1 MKVEVF
7 DYQRIMKFGKFVLIH
22 LPVLLVTTITKF
34 TLAESPFRND
44 NNQTKEIF
52 GDPET
57 FEFQAEV
64 SRMLDIVVNSLYQN
78 KDIFLRELI
87 SNASDA
93 LDKIRFL
100 SISKPNLIEGKED
113 LEVRISFEE
122 EEKTLTITDTGIGM
136 TKEELIQN
144 LGTVARSGTTKFM
157 DSLKEGAANIEQIGM
172 FGVGFYSSFLVAD
185 KVTVASKHPNNDTQ
199 YIWSSENGSNSF
211 EIASDPRGNTLK
223 RGTEVT
229 LYMKE
234 NSEEYLDDDKLSEMI
249 SHYSEFVT
257 HPIYQR
263 KTEIL
268 EVPDD
273 DDDSEDVIQNEEDNV
288 EITDDDEP
296 KLKEVK
302 TQKWKR
308 VNADAALWMR
318 PKDKITDDEYQTF
331 FKSVNRMEPW
341 QGNATTWSHFDA
353 EGNIN
358 FKALIYM
365 PNDVPAALRNG
376 NFDEYKNGMK
386 LYVRKVLISDS
397 FELLPRYLSF
407 IKGVIDSD
415 DLPLNVNREN
425 LQESKIISIIR
436 KKVTRKAIDMIQK
449 LADVN
454 VNDTG
459 NKVELE
465 IDDDGDEIH
474 PDIKSSPKHPYII
487 WYENFAPSLK
497 MGIMEDEP
505 NRKKVSNL
513 LRFKTSKSKGEYK
526 SLREYV
532 EGVNNWQNDIY
543 YIGGTSVKE
552 LSNSP
557 FMDKF
562 YEKDIEVIYF
572 TEPADE
578 YMMNHLREFDG
589 MKFRAISKESIS
601 FDDED
606 KDMNKRIHES
616 YMDKFKPLIKFMQK
630 FYGSAVM
637 RVQISKRLN
646 KVPAIVSSAEYGHSA
661 NMERIMRAQGFA
673 HGQSDYLMRGTKT
686 LEINPR
692 HPIITKFLS
701 EIPFE
706 IDELPEIDQNLKD
719 SLWNLL
725 DAALLNGGYSI
736 TDNKAYTNRMIRTLK
751 TQLAL
756 NSLELEPEIA
766 PKVVEDKPEEFDLD
780 KHDGINIDDF
790 GKDNIVNEL

>member
-1 MKVEVF
+1 
-7 DYQRIMKFGKFVLIH
+7 MKFCKFVVKSLT
-22 LPVLLVTTITKF
+22 VLLATTITQCI
-34 TLAESPFRND
+34 LAESTLSID
-44 NNQTKEIF
+44 KNQTEETF
-52 GDPET
+52 GNSET

-100 SISKPNLIEGKED
+100 SISKPNLMESEEN
-113 LEVRISFEE
+113 LEVRISFNE
-122 EEKTLTITDTGIGM
+122 EEKTLTINDTGIGM

-144 LGTVARSGTTKFM
+144 LGTVARSGTTNFM
-157 DSLKEGAANIEQIGM
+157 DALKESAGNIEQIGM

-185 KVTVASKHPNNDTQ
+185 KVTVASKHPSNDIQ
-199 YIWSSENGSNSF
+199 YIWSSENGSDSF
-211 EIASDPRGNTLK
+211 KIASDPRGNTLK

-234 NSEEYLDDDKLSEMI
+234 DAEEYLDDDKLSEMI

-273 DDDSEDVIQNEEDNV
+273 DENVDNIENEEDNI
-288 EITDDDEP
+288 EISDDDEP
-296 KLKEVK
+296 KLKDVK
-302 TQKWKR
+302 TQKWER
-308 VNADAALWMR
+308 ANADAALWMR
-318 PKDKITDDEYQTF
+318 PKDKITDNEYQNF
-331 FKSVNRMEPW
+331 FKSINRMEPW

-353 EGNIN
+353 EGSIN
-358 FKALIYM
+358 FKALIFM

-436 KKVTRKAIDMIQK
+436 KKVTRKTIDMIQK
-449 LADVN
+449 LADNN

-459 NKVELE
+459 NNVELE
-465 IDDDGDEIH
+465 IDDNGDEIM
-474 PDIKSSPKHPYII
+474 PDINNLPKHPYIT
-487 WYENFAPSLK
+487 WYENFAPSIK

-526 SLREYV
+526 SLGEYV
-532 EGVNNWQNDIY
+532 EGINKWQKEIY

-578 YMMNHLREFDG
+578 YMMNHLRDFDG
-589 MKFRAISKESIS
+589 MKFRAITKENIS

-616 YMDKFKPLIKFMQK
+616 YMDKFKPLIKYMQK
-630 FYGSAVM
+630 FYGSVVM

-673 HGQSDYLMRGTKT
+673 HGQSDYMMRGTKT

-692 HPIITKFLS
+692 HPIITKLLS
-701 EIPFE
+701 EIPFDL
-706 IDELPEIDQNLKD
+706 DELPEIDQSLKD

-756 NSLELEPEIA
+756 DSLELEPEIA
-766 PKVVEDKPEEFDLD
+766 PKVVEDKPEEFDLGE
-780 KHDGINIDDF
+780 HDGINIDDF
-790 GKDNIVNEL
+790 GKDNIEDEL

>member
-1 MKVEVF
+1 VF
-7 DYQRIMKFGKFVLIH
+7 
-22 LPVLLVTTITKF
+22 
-34 TLAESPFRND
+34 
-44 NNQTKEIF
+44 
-52 GDPET
+52 
-57 FEFQAEV
+57 
-64 SRMLDIVVNSLYQN
+64 SL
-78 KDIFLRELI
+78 R
-87 SNASDA
+87 
-93 LDKIRFL
+93 
-100 SISKPNLIEGKED
+100 
-113 LEVRISFEE
+113 
-122 EEKTLTITDTGIGM
+122 
-136 TKEELIQN
+136 
-144 LGTVARSGTTKFM
+144 
-157 DSLKEGAANIEQIGM
+157 
-172 FGVGFYSSFLVAD
+172 
-185 KVTVASKHPNNDTQ
+185 
-199 YIWSSENGSNSF
+199 
-211 EIASDPRGNTLK
+211 
-223 RGTEVT
+223 
-229 LYMKE
+229 
-234 NSEEYLDDDKLSEMI
+234 YLDDDKLSEMI

-263 KTEIL
+263 KSEIL
-268 EVPDD
+268 EVPDND
-273 DDDSEDVIQNEEDNV
+273 NEDTIHSEDDNIEVSNE
-288 EITDDDEP
+288 DEP
-296 KLKEVK
+296 NLKEVK
-302 TQKWKR
+302 TQKWER
-308 VNADAALWMR
+308 ANADAALWMR

-331 FKSVNRMEPW
+331 FKSINRMEPW

-425 LQESKIISIIR
+425 LQESNIISIIR

-449 LADVN
+449 LASIN
-454 VNDTG
+454 LNDIG
-459 NKVELE
+459 NEKELE
-465 IDDDGDEIH
+465 IDDNGDEIQ
-474 PDIKSSPKHPYII
+474 PDVKSSPKHPYII

-505 NRKKVSNL
+505 NRKKISNL

-532 EGVNNWQNDIY
+532 EDVKHWQKDIY

-562 YEKDIEVIYF
+562 HEKDIEVIYF

-578 YMMNHLREFDG
+578 YMMNSLREFDG
-589 MKFRAISKESIS
+589 KKFKAISKESIS

-630 FYGSAVM
+630 FYGSAIM

-673 HGQSDYLMRGTKT
+673 HGQSDYMMRGSKT

-701 EIPFE
+701 EIPLDA
-706 IDELPEIDQNLKD
+706 DELPEIDQNLKD

-751 TQLAL
+751 RQLAL
-756 NSLELEPEIA
+756 DSLELEPEIA
-766 PKVVEDKPEEFDLD
+766 PKIVEDKPEEFDLGE
-780 KHDGINIDDF
+780 HDGINVDDF
-790 GKDNIVNEL
+790 AKDNIEDEL

>member
-1 MKVEVF
+1 
-7 DYQRIMKFGKFVLIH
+7 MKFGKFVLKS
-22 LPVLLVTTITKF
+22 LTVLLATTITQCI
-34 TLAESPFRND
+34 LAESTLSID
-44 NNQTKEIF
+44 KNQTKDTF
-52 GDPET
+52 GNSET

-100 SISKPNLIEGKED
+100 SISKPNLMESEEN
-113 LEVRISFEE
+113 LEVRISFNE
-122 EEKTLTITDTGIGM
+122 EEKTLTINDTGIGM

-144 LGTVARSGTTKFM
+144 LGTVARSGTTNFM
-157 DSLKEGAANIEQIGM
+157 DALKESASNIEQIGM

-185 KVTVASKHPNNDTQ
+185 KVTVASKHPSNDIQ
-199 YIWSSENGSNSF
+199 YIWSSENGSDSF
-211 EIASDPRGNTLK
+211 KIASDPRGNTLK

-234 NSEEYLDDDKLSEMI
+234 DAEEYLDDDKLSEMI

-273 DDDSEDVIQNEEDNV
+273 DDNVDNIENEDDNI
-288 EITDDDEP
+288 EISDDDEP
-296 KLKEVK
+296 KLKDVK
-302 TQKWKR
+302 TQKWER
-308 VNADAALWMR
+308 ANSDAALWMR
-318 PKDKITDDEYQTF
+318 PKDKITDNEYQTF
-331 FKSVNRMEPW
+331 FKSINRMEPW

-353 EGNIN
+353 EGSIN
-358 FKALIYM
+358 FKALIFM

-436 KKVTRKAIDMIQK
+436 KKVTRKTIDMIQK
-449 LADVN
+449 LADNN

-459 NKVELE
+459 NNVELE
-465 IDDDGDEIH
+465 IDDNGDEIM
-474 PDIKSSPKHPYII
+474 PDINSLPKHPYIT
-487 WYENFAPSLK
+487 WYENFAPSIK

-532 EGVNNWQNDIY
+532 EGINKWQKEIY

-578 YMMNHLREFDG
+578 YMMNHLRDFDG
-589 MKFRAISKESIS
+589 MKFRAITKESIS

-616 YMDKFKPLIKFMQK
+616 YMDKFKPLIKYMQK
-630 FYGSAVM
+630 FYGSVVM

-673 HGQSDYLMRGTKT
+673 HGQSDYMMRGTKT

-692 HPIITKFLS
+692 HPIITKLLS
-701 EIPFE
+701 EIPFDL
-706 IDELPEIDQNLKD
+706 DELPEIDQSLKD

-756 NSLELEPEIA
+756 DSLELEPEIA
-766 PKVVEDKPEEFDLD
+766 PKVVEDKPEEFDLGE
-780 KHDGINIDDF
+780 HDGINIDDF
-790 GKDNIVNEL
+790 GKDNIEDEL

>member
-1 MKVEVF
+1 
-7 DYQRIMKFGKFVLIH
+7 MKFGKFVLKS
-22 LPVLLVTTITKF
+22 LTVLLATTITQCI
-34 TLAESPFRND
+34 LAEPTLSID
-44 NNQTKEIF
+44 KNQTKDTF
-52 GDPET
+52 GNSET

-100 SISKPNLIEGKED
+100 SISKPILMEGEEN
-113 LEVRISFEE
+113 LEVRISFNE
-122 EEKTLTITDTGIGM
+122 EEKTLTINDTGIGM

-144 LGTVARSGTTKFM
+144 LGTVARSGTTNFM
-157 DSLKEGAANIEQIGM
+157 DALKESASNIEQIGM

-185 KVTVASKHPNNDTQ
+185 KVTVASKHPSNDIQ
-199 YIWSSENGSNSF
+199 YIWSSENGSDSF
-211 EIASDPRGNTLK
+211 KIASDPRGNTLK

-234 NSEEYLDDDKLSEMI
+234 DAEEYLDDDKLSEMI

-273 DDDSEDVIQNEEDNV
+273 DENVDNIENEEDNI
-288 EITDDDEP
+288 EISDDDEP
-296 KLKEVK
+296 KLKDVK
-302 TQKWKR
+302 TQKWER
-308 VNADAALWMR
+308 ANADAALWMR
-318 PKDKITDDEYQTF
+318 PKDKITDNEYQTF
-331 FKSVNRMEPW
+331 FKSINRMEPW

-353 EGNIN
+353 EGSIN
-358 FKALIYM
+358 FKALIFM

-436 KKVTRKAIDMIQK
+436 KKVTRKTIDMIQK
-449 LADVN
+449 LADNN

-459 NKVELE
+459 NNVELE
-465 IDDDGDEIH
+465 IDDNGDEIM
-474 PDIKSSPKHPYII
+474 PDINNLPKHPYIT
-487 WYENFAPSLK
+487 WYENFAPSIK

-532 EGVNNWQNDIY
+532 EGINKWQKEIY

-578 YMMNHLREFDG
+578 YMMNHLRDFDG
-589 MKFRAISKESIS
+589 MKFRAITKENIS

-616 YMDKFKPLIKFMQK
+616 YMDKFKPLIKYMQK
-630 FYGSAVM
+630 FYGSVVM

-673 HGQSDYLMRGTKT
+673 HGQSDYMMRGTKT

-692 HPIITKFLS
+692 HPIITKLLS
-701 EIPFE
+701 EIPFDL
-706 IDELPEIDQNLKD
+706 DELPEIDQSLKD

-756 NSLELEPEIA
+756 DSLELEPEIA
-766 PKVVEDKPEEFDLD
+766 PKVVEDKPEEFDLGE
-780 KHDGINIDDF
+780 HDGINIDDF
-790 GKDNIVNEL
+790 GKDNIEDEL

>member
-1 MKVEVF
+1 
-7 DYQRIMKFGKFVLIH
+7 MKFGKFVLKS
-22 LPVLLVTTITKF
+22 LTVLLATTITQCI
-34 TLAESPFRND
+34 LAEPTLSID
-44 NNQTKEIF
+44 KNQTKDTF
-52 GDPET
+52 GNSET

-100 SISKPNLIEGKED
+100 SISKPILMEGEEN
-113 LEVRISFEE
+113 LEVRISFNE
-122 EEKTLTITDTGIGM
+122 EEKTLTINDTGIGM

-144 LGTVARSGTTKFM
+144 LGTVARSGTTNFM
-157 DSLKEGAANIEQIGM
+157 DALKESASNIEQIGM

-185 KVTVASKHPNNDTQ
+185 KVTVASKHPSNDIQ
-199 YIWSSENGSNSF
+199 YIWSSENGSDSF
-211 EIASDPRGNTLK
+211 KIASDPRGNTLK

-234 NSEEYLDDDKLSEMI
+234 DAEEYLDDDKLSEMI

-273 DDDSEDVIQNEEDNV
+273 DDNVDNIENEDDNI
-288 EITDDDEP
+288 EISDDDEP
-296 KLKEVK
+296 KLKDVK
-302 TQKWKR
+302 TQKWER
-308 VNADAALWMR
+308 ANADAALWMR
-318 PKDKITDDEYQTF
+318 PKDKITDNEYQTF
-331 FKSVNRMEPW
+331 FKSINRMEPW

-353 EGNIN
+353 EGSIN
-358 FKALIYM
+358 FKALIFM

-436 KKVTRKAIDMIQK
+436 KKVTRKTIDMIQK
-449 LADVN
+449 LADDN

-459 NKVELE
+459 NNVELE
-465 IDDDGDEIH
+465 IDDNGDEIM
-474 PDIKSSPKHPYII
+474 PDINSLPKHPYIT
-487 WYENFAPSLK
+487 WYENFAPSIK

-532 EGVNNWQNDIY
+532 EGINKWQKEIY

-578 YMMNHLREFDG
+578 YMMNHLRDFDG
-589 MKFRAISKESIS
+589 MKFRAITKENIS

-616 YMDKFKPLIKFMQK
+616 YMDKFKPLIKYMQK
-630 FYGSAVM
+630 FYGSVVM

-673 HGQSDYLMRGTKT
+673 HGQSDYMMRGTKT

-692 HPIITKFLS
+692 HPIITKLLS
-701 EIPFE
+701 EIPFDL
-706 IDELPEIDQNLKD
+706 DELPEIDQSLKD

-756 NSLELEPEIA
+756 DSLELEPEIA
-766 PKVVEDKPEEFDLD
+766 PKVVEDKPEEFDLGE
-780 KHDGINIDDF
+780 HDGINIDDF
-790 GKDNIVNEL
+790 GKDNIEDEL

>member
-1 MKVEVF
+1 
-7 DYQRIMKFGKFVLIH
+7 
-22 LPVLLVTTITKF
+22 
-34 TLAESPFRND
+34 LAESTLSID
-44 NNQTKEIF
+44 KNQTEETF
-52 GDPET
+52 GNSET

-100 SISKPNLIEGKED
+100 SISKPNLMESEEN
-113 LEVRISFEE
+113 LEVRISFNE
-122 EEKTLTITDTGIGM
+122 EEKTLTINDTGIGM

-144 LGTVARSGTTKFM
+144 LGTVARSGTTNFM
-157 DSLKEGAANIEQIGM
+157 DALKESASNIEQIGM

-185 KVTVASKHPNNDTQ
+185 KVTVASKHPSNDIQ
-199 YIWSSENGSNSF
+199 YIWSSENGSDSF
-211 EIASDPRGNTLK
+211 KIESDPRGNTLK

-234 NSEEYLDDDKLSEMI
+234 DAEEYLDDDKLSEMI

-273 DDDSEDVIQNEEDNV
+273 DENVDNIENEDDNM
-288 EITDDDEP
+288 EISDDDEP
-296 KLKEVK
+296 KLKDVK
-302 TQKWKR
+302 TQKWER
-308 VNADAALWMR
+308 ANADAALWMR
-318 PKDKITDDEYQTF
+318 PKDKITDNEYQNF
-331 FKSVNRMEPW
+331 FKSINRMEPW

-353 EGNIN
+353 EGSIN
-358 FKALIYM
+358 FKALIFM

-436 KKVTRKAIDMIQK
+436 KKVTRKTIDMIQK
-449 LADVN
+449 LADNN

-459 NKVELE
+459 KDVELE
-465 IDDDGDEIH
+465 IDDNGDEIM
-474 PDIKSSPKHPYII
+474 PDINNLPKHPYIT
-487 WYENFAPSLK
+487 WYENFAPSIK

-505 NRKKVSNL
+505 NRKKLSNL

-526 SLREYV
+526 SLGEYV
-532 EGVNNWQNDIY
+532 EGINKWQKEIY

-562 YEKDIEVIYF
+562 YEKNIEVIYF

-578 YMMNHLREFDG
+578 YMMNHLRDFDG
-589 MKFRAISKESIS
+589 MKFRAITKENIS

-616 YMDKFKPLIKFMQK
+616 YMDKFKPLIKYMQK
-630 FYGSAVM
+630 FYGSVVM

-673 HGQSDYLMRGTKT
+673 HGQSDYMMRGTKT

-692 HPIITKFLS
+692 HPIITKLLS
-701 EIPFE
+701 EIPFDL
-706 IDELPEIDQNLKD
+706 DELPEIDQSLKD

-756 NSLELEPEIA
+756 DSLELEPEIA
-766 PKVVEDKPEEFDLD
+766 PKVVEDKPEEFDLGE
-780 KHDGINIDDF
+780 HDGINIDDF
-790 GKDNIVNEL
+790 GKGNIEDEL

>member
-1 MKVEVF
+1 
-7 DYQRIMKFGKFVLIH
+7 MKFGKFVLKS
-22 LPVLLVTTITKF
+22 LTVLLATTITQCI
-34 TLAESPFRND
+34 LAEPTLSID
-44 NNQTKEIF
+44 KNQTNETF
-52 GDPET
+52 GNSET

-100 SISKPNLIEGKED
+100 SISKPNLMEGEEN
-113 LEVRISFEE
+113 LIVRISFNE
-122 EEKTLTITDTGIGM
+122 EEKTLTINDTGIGM

-144 LGTVARSGTTKFM
+144 LGTVARSGTTNFM
-157 DSLKEGAANIEQIGM
+157 DALKESASNIEQIGM

-185 KVTVASKHPNNDTQ
+185 KVTVASKHPSNDIQ
-199 YIWSSENGSNSF
+199 YIWSSENGSDSF

-234 NSEEYLDDDKLSEMI
+234 DAEEYLDDDKLSEMI
-249 SHYSEFVT
+249 SYYSEFVT

-273 DDDSEDVIQNEEDNV
+273 DDDSVDIIENQDDNI
-288 EITDDDEP
+288 EISDDDEP
-296 KLKEVK
+296 KLKDVK
-302 TQKWKR
+302 TQKWER
-308 VNADAALWMR
+308 ANADAALWMR
-318 PKDKITDDEYQTF
+318 PKDKITDNEYQTF
-331 FKSVNRMEPW
+331 FKSINRMEPW

-353 EGNIN
+353 EGSIN
-358 FKALIYM
+358 FKALIFM

-436 KKVTRKAIDMIQK
+436 KKVTRKTIDMIQK
-449 LADVN
+449 LADDN

-459 NKVELE
+459 NNVELE
-465 IDDDGDEIH
+465 IDDNGDEIM
-474 PDIKSSPKHPYII
+474 PDIKSLPKHPYIT
-487 WYENFAPSLK
+487 WYENFAPSIK

-532 EGVNNWQNDIY
+532 EGINKWQKEIY

-562 YEKDIEVIYF
+562 YEKNIEVIYF

-578 YMMNHLREFDG
+578 YMMNHLRDFDG
-589 MKFRAISKESIS
+589 MKFRAITKESIS

-616 YMDKFKPLIKFMQK
+616 YMDKFKPLIKYMQK
-630 FYGSAVM
+630 FYGSVVM

-673 HGQSDYLMRGTKT
+673 HGQSDYMMRGTKT

-692 HPIITKFLS
+692 HPIITKLLS
-701 EIPFE
+701 EIPFDL
-706 IDELPEIDQNLKD
+706 DELPEIDQSLKD

-736 TDNKAYTNRMIRTLK
+736 IDNKAYTNRMIRTLK

-756 NSLELEPEIA
+756 DSLELEPEIA
-766 PKVVEDKPEEFDLD
+766 PKVVEDKPEEFDLGE
-780 KHDGINIDDF
+780 HDGINIDDF
-790 GKDNIVNEL
+790 GKENIEDEL

>member
-1 MKVEVF
+1 
-7 DYQRIMKFGKFVLIH
+7 MKFGKFVLKS
-22 LPVLLVTTITKF
+22 LTVLLATTITQCI
-34 TLAESPFRND
+34 LAESTLSID
-44 NNQTKEIF
+44 KNQTEETF
-52 GDPET
+52 GNSET

-100 SISKPNLIEGKED
+100 SISKPNLMESEEN
-113 LEVRISFEE
+113 LEVRISFNE
-122 EEKTLTITDTGIGM
+122 EEKTLTINDTGIGM

-144 LGTVARSGTTKFM
+144 LGTVARSGTTNFM
-157 DSLKEGAANIEQIGM
+157 DALKESASNIEQIGM

-185 KVTVASKHPNNDTQ
+185 KVTVASKHPSNDIQ
-199 YIWSSENGSNSF
+199 YIWSSENGSDSF
-211 EIASDPRGNTLK
+211 KIASDPRGNTLK

-234 NSEEYLDDDKLSEMI
+234 DAEEYLDDDKLSEMI

-273 DDDSEDVIQNEEDNV
+273 DENVDNIENEEDNI
-288 EITDDDEP
+288 EISDDDEP
-296 KLKEVK
+296 KLKDVK
-302 TQKWKR
+302 TQKWER
-308 VNADAALWMR
+308 ANADAALWMR
-318 PKDKITDDEYQTF
+318 PKDKITDNEYQNF
-331 FKSVNRMEPW
+331 FKSINRMEPW

-353 EGNIN
+353 EGSIN
-358 FKALIYM
+358 FKALIFM

-436 KKVTRKAIDMIQK
+436 KKVTRKTIDMIQK
-449 LADVN
+449 LADNN

-459 NKVELE
+459 NNVELE
-465 IDDDGDEIH
+465 IDDNGDEIM
-474 PDIKSSPKHPYII
+474 PDINNLPKHPYIT
-487 WYENFAPSLK
+487 WYENFAPSIK

-526 SLREYV
+526 SLGEYV
-532 EGVNNWQNDIY
+532 EGINKWQKEIY

-578 YMMNHLREFDG
+578 YMMNHLRDFDG
-589 MKFRAISKESIS
+589 MKFRAITKENIS

-616 YMDKFKPLIKFMQK
+616 YMDKFKPLIKYMQK
-630 FYGSAVM
+630 FYGSVVM

-673 HGQSDYLMRGTKT
+673 HGQSDYMMRGTKT

-692 HPIITKFLS
+692 HPIITKLLS
-701 EIPFE
+701 EIPFDL
-706 IDELPEIDQNLKD
+706 DELPEIDQSLKD

-756 NSLELEPEIA
+756 DSLELEPEIA
-766 PKVVEDKPEEFDLD
+766 PKVVEDKPEEFDLGE
-780 KHDGINIDDF
+780 HDGINIDDF
-790 GKDNIVNEL
+790 GKDNIEDEL

>member
-1 MKVEVF
+1 
-7 DYQRIMKFGKFVLIH
+7 
-22 LPVLLVTTITKF
+22 
-34 TLAESPFRND
+34 
-44 NNQTKEIF
+44 
-52 GDPET
+52 
-57 FEFQAEV
+57 
-64 SRMLDIVVNSLYQN
+64 MLDIVVNSLYQN

-100 SISKPNLIEGKED
+100 SISEPSLIKDIQE
-113 LEVRISFEE
+113 LEIRISIDE

-144 LGTVARSGTTKFM
+144 LGTVAHSGTTNFM
-157 DSLKEGAANIEQIGM
+157 NAFKENQPDIDQIGM

-185 KVTVASKHPNNDTQ
+185 KVTVSSKHPNDDEQ
-199 YIWSSENGSNSF
+199 YLWSSENGSNSF
-211 EIASDPRGNTLK
+211 NIGIDPSGNTLK
-223 RGTEVT
+223 RGTRVT
-229 LYMKE
+229 LFMKE
-234 NSEEYLDDDKLSEMI
+234 DAEEYLDDEKLGGMI

-268 EVPDD
+268 EVASDD
-273 DDDSEDVIQNEEDNV
+273 DNNAAKTDEDAHHPKDK
-288 EITDDDEP
+288 P
-296 KLKEVK
+296 KLEEVK
-302 TQKWKR
+302 TQKWER
-308 VNADAALWMR
+308 ANADTALWMR
-318 PKDKITDDEYQTF
+318 PKEEILDDEYQTF
-331 FKSVNRMEPW
+331 FKSINRMEPW
-341 QGNATTWSHFDA
+341 QGNATSWSHFDA

-358 FKALIYM
+358 FKALIFM

-449 LADVN
+449 LADAEP
-454 VNDTG
+454 NDG
-459 NKVELE
+459 QGVSDLE
-465 IDDDGDEIH
+465 IDDEGEEIES
-474 PDIKSSPKHPYII
+474 DSKALVKHPYIT

-497 MGIMEDEP
+497 MGIMEDES
-505 NRKKVSNL
+505 NRKKLSNL
-513 LRFKTSKSKGEYK
+513 LRFKTSKSRNEYK
-526 SLREYV
+526 SLIQYV
-532 EGVNNWQNDIY
+532 ENVKNWQKDIY
-543 YIGGTSVKE
+543 YLGGTSVKD

-562 YEKDIEVIYF
+562 YEKDIEVIFF

-578 YMMNHLREFDG
+578 YMMNHLREFNG
-589 MKFRAISKESIS
+589 MKFKAISKESIS

-606 KDMNKRIHES
+606 VDLKRRINES
-616 YMDKFKPLIKFMQK
+616 YLEKFKPLIKFLQK

-673 HGQSDYLMRGTKT
+673 HGQSDYMMRGTKT

-701 EIPFE
+701 EIPF
-706 IDELPEIDQNLKD
+706 DVDDFPEINQNLKD

-725 DAALLNGGYSI
+725 DSALMNGGYPIS
-736 TDNKAYTNRMIRTLK
+736 DNKAYTLRMIRTLK
-751 TQLAL
+751 TQLGL
-756 NSLELEPEIA
+756 DSLELEPEIA
-766 PKVVEDKPEEFDLD
+766 PKILDYKNDEFDIGE
-780 KHDGINIDDF
+780 HDGINVDEISQANAQD
-790 GKDNIVNEL
+790 EL

>member
-1 MKVEVF
+1 
-7 DYQRIMKFGKFVLIH
+7 MKFGKFVLKS
-22 LPVLLVTTITKF
+22 LTVLLATTITQCI
-34 TLAESPFRND
+34 LAESTLSID
-44 NNQTKEIF
+44 KNQTEETF
-52 GDPET
+52 GNSET

-100 SISKPNLIEGKED
+100 SISKPILMEGEEN
-113 LEVRISFEE
+113 LEVRISFNE
-122 EEKTLTITDTGIGM
+122 EEKTLTINDTGIGM

-144 LGTVARSGTTKFM
+144 LGTVARSGTTNFM
-157 DSLKEGAANIEQIGM
+157 DALKESASNIEQIGM

-185 KVTVASKHPNNDTQ
+185 KVTVASKHPSNDIQ
-199 YIWSSENGSNSF
+199 YIWSSENGSDSF
-211 EIASDPRGNTLK
+211 KIASDPRGNTLK

-234 NSEEYLDDDKLSEMI
+234 DAEEYLDDDKLSEMI

-273 DDDSEDVIQNEEDNV
+273 DENVDNIENEEDNI
-288 EITDDDEP
+288 EISDDDEP
-296 KLKEVK
+296 KLKDVK
-302 TQKWKR
+302 TQKWER
-308 VNADAALWMR
+308 ANADAALWMR
-318 PKDKITDDEYQTF
+318 PKDKITDNEYQNF
-331 FKSVNRMEPW
+331 FKSINRMEPW

-353 EGNIN
+353 EGSIN
-358 FKALIYM
+358 FKALIFM

-436 KKVTRKAIDMIQK
+436 KKVTRKTIDMIQK
-449 LADVN
+449 LADNN

-459 NKVELE
+459 NNVELE
-465 IDDDGDEIH
+465 IDDNGDEIM
-474 PDIKSSPKHPYII
+474 PDINNLPKHPYIT
-487 WYENFAPSLK
+487 WYENFAPSIK

-526 SLREYV
+526 SLGEYV
-532 EGVNNWQNDIY
+532 EGINKWQKEIY

-578 YMMNHLREFDG
+578 YMMNHLRDFDG
-589 MKFRAISKESIS
+589 MKFRAITKENIS

-616 YMDKFKPLIKFMQK
+616 YMDKFKPLIKYMQK
-630 FYGSAVM
+630 FYGSVVM

-673 HGQSDYLMRGTKT
+673 HGQSDYMMRGTKT

-692 HPIITKFLS
+692 HPIITKLLS
-701 EIPFE
+701 EIPFDL
-706 IDELPEIDQNLKD
+706 DELPEIDQSLKD

-756 NSLELEPEIA
+756 DSLELEPEIA
-766 PKVVEDKPEEFDLD
+766 PKVVEDKPEEFDLGE
-780 KHDGINIDDF
+780 HDGINIDDF
-790 GKDNIVNEL
+790 GKDNIEDEL

>member
-1 MKVEVF
+1 
-7 DYQRIMKFGKFVLIH
+7 MKFCKFVLKS
-22 LPVLLVTTITKF
+22 LTVLLATTITQCI
-34 TLAESPFRND
+34 LAESTLSID
-44 NNQTKEIF
+44 KNQTEETF
-52 GDPET
+52 GNSET

-100 SISKPNLIEGKED
+100 SISKPNLMESEEN
-113 LEVRISFEE
+113 LEVRISFNE
-122 EEKTLTITDTGIGM
+122 EEKTLTINDTGIGM

-144 LGTVARSGTTKFM
+144 LGTVARSGTTNFM
-157 DSLKEGAANIEQIGM
+157 DALKETAGNIEQIGM

-185 KVTVASKHPNNDTQ
+185 KVTVASKHPSNDIQ
-199 YIWSSENGSNSF
+199 YIWSSENGSDSF
-211 EIASDPRGNTLK
+211 KIASDPRGNTLK

-234 NSEEYLDDDKLSEMI
+234 DAEEYLDDDKLSEMI

-273 DDDSEDVIQNEEDNV
+273 DENVDNIENEEDNI
-288 EITDDDEP
+288 EISDDDEP
-296 KLKEVK
+296 KLKDVK
-302 TQKWKR
+302 TQKWER
-308 VNADAALWMR
+308 ANADAALWMR
-318 PKDKITDDEYQTF
+318 PKDKITDNEYQNF
-331 FKSVNRMEPW
+331 FKSINRMEPW

-353 EGNIN
+353 EGSIN
-358 FKALIYM
+358 FKALIFM

-436 KKVTRKAIDMIQK
+436 KKVTRKTIDMIQK
-449 LADVN
+449 LADNN

-459 NKVELE
+459 NNVELE
-465 IDDDGDEIH
+465 IDDNGDEIM
-474 PDIKSSPKHPYII
+474 PDINNLPKHPYIT
-487 WYENFAPSLK
+487 WYENFAPSIK

-526 SLREYV
+526 SLGEYV
-532 EGVNNWQNDIY
+532 EGINKWQKEIY

-578 YMMNHLREFDG
+578 YMMNHLRDFDG
-589 MKFRAISKESIS
+589 MKFRAITKENIS

-616 YMDKFKPLIKFMQK
+616 YMDKFKPLIKYMQK
-630 FYGSAVM
+630 FYGSVVM

-673 HGQSDYLMRGTKT
+673 HGQSDYMMRGTKT

-692 HPIITKFLS
+692 HPIITKLLS
-701 EIPFE
+701 EIPFDL
-706 IDELPEIDQNLKD
+706 DELPEIDQSLKD

-756 NSLELEPEIA
+756 DSLELEPEIA
-766 PKVVEDKPEEFDLD
+766 PKVVEDKPEEFDLGE
-780 KHDGINIDDF
+780 HDGINIDDF
-790 GKDNIVNEL
+790 GKDNIEDEL

>member
-1 MKVEVF
+1 
-7 DYQRIMKFGKFVLIH
+7 MKFCKFVLKS
-22 LPVLLVTTITKF
+22 LTVLLATTITQCI
-34 TLAESPFRND
+34 LAESTLSID
-44 NNQTKEIF
+44 KNQTEETF
-52 GDPET
+52 GNSET

-100 SISKPNLIEGKED
+100 SISKPNLMESEEN
-113 LEVRISFEE
+113 LEVRISFNE
-122 EEKTLTITDTGIGM
+122 EEKTLTINDTGIGM

-144 LGTVARSGTTKFM
+144 LGTVARSGTTNFM
-157 DSLKEGAANIEQIGM
+157 DALKESASNIEQIGM

-185 KVTVASKHPNNDTQ
+185 KVTVASKHPSNDIQ
-199 YIWSSENGSNSF
+199 YIWSSENGSDSF
-211 EIASDPRGNTLK
+211 KIESDPRGNTLK

-234 NSEEYLDDDKLSEMI
+234 DAEEYLDDDKLSEMI

-273 DDDSEDVIQNEEDNV
+273 DENVDNIENEDDNM
-288 EITDDDEP
+288 EISDDDEP
-296 KLKEVK
+296 KLKDVK
-302 TQKWKR
+302 TQKWER
-308 VNADAALWMR
+308 ANADAALWMR
-318 PKDKITDDEYQTF
+318 PKDKITDNEYQNF
-331 FKSVNRMEPW
+331 FKSINRMEPW

-353 EGNIN
+353 EGSIN
-358 FKALIYM
+358 FKALIFM

-436 KKVTRKAIDMIQK
+436 KKVTRKTIDMIQK
-449 LADVN
+449 LADNN

-459 NKVELE
+459 KDVELE
-465 IDDDGDEIH
+465 IDDNGDEIM
-474 PDIKSSPKHPYII
+474 PDINNLPKHPYIT
-487 WYENFAPSLK
+487 WYENFAPSIK

-505 NRKKVSNL
+505 NRKKLSNL

-526 SLREYV
+526 SLGEYV
-532 EGVNNWQNDIY
+532 EGINKWQKEIY

-562 YEKDIEVIYF
+562 YEKNIEVIYF

-578 YMMNHLREFDG
+578 YMMNHLRDFDG
-589 MKFRAISKESIS
+589 MKFRAITKENIS

-616 YMDKFKPLIKFMQK
+616 YMDKFKPLIKYMQK
-630 FYGSAVM
+630 FYGSVVM

-673 HGQSDYLMRGTKT
+673 HGQSDYMMRGTKT

-692 HPIITKFLS
+692 HPIITKLLS
-701 EIPFE
+701 EIPFDL
-706 IDELPEIDQNLKD
+706 DELPEIDQSLKD

-756 NSLELEPEIA
+756 DSLELEPEIA
-766 PKVVEDKPEEFDLD
+766 PKVVEDKPEEFDLGE
-780 KHDGINIDDF
+780 HDGINIDDF
-790 GKDNIVNEL
+790 GKGNIEDEL

>member
-1 MKVEVF
+1 M
-7 DYQRIMKFGKFVLIH
+7 IKFCKLVLIY
-22 LPVLLVTTITKF
+22 LPVFLISSTVLSIS
-34 TLAESPFRND
+34 AESTFSANKD
-44 NNQTKEIF
+44 TLGKKHDIT
-52 GDPET
+52 ET
-57 FEFQAEV
+57 FGFQAEV

-100 SISKPNLIEGKED
+100 SISKPNLIKDKEE
-113 LEVRISFEE
+113 LEIRISFDEE
-122 EEKTLTITDTGIGM
+122 KKTLTITDTGIGM

-144 LGTVARSGTTKFM
+144 LGTVARSGTTNFM
-157 DSLKEGAANIEQIGM
+157 DSLKEGVADIDQIGM

-185 KVTVASKHPNNDTQ
+185 KVTVTSKHPSNDAQ
-199 YIWSSENGSNSF
+199 YIWSSENGSDSF
-211 EIASDPRGNTLK
+211 EIATDQNGNTLK

-229 LYMKE
+229 LFMKE
-234 NSEEYLDDDKLSEMI
+234 DAEEYLDDDKLSGMI

-273 DDDSEDVIQNEEDNV
+273 DDNNIINSDAGTENTN
-288 EITDDDEP
+288 DEP

-302 TQKWKR
+302 TQKWER
-308 VNADAALWMR
+308 ANADAALWMR
-318 PKDKITDDEYQTF
+318 PKEEITDDEYQIF
-331 FKSVNRMEPW
+331 FKSINRMEPW
-341 QGNATTWSHFDA
+341 QGNATSWSHFDA

-358 FKALIYM
+358 FKALIFM

-407 IKGVIDSD
+407 VKGVIDSD

-449 LADVN
+449 LADVELSN
-454 VNDTG
+454 ATKSPD
-459 NKVELE
+459 LE
-465 IDDDGDEIH
+465 IDDDGEE
-474 PDIKSSPKHPYII
+474 IKSNVKTSSKHPYIT

-513 LRFKTSKSKGEYK
+513 LRFKTSKSRDEYK

-532 EGVNNWQNDIY
+532 GGVKNWQKDIY
-543 YIGGTSVKE
+543 YLGGTSVKE
-552 LSNSP
+552 LSSSP

-562 YEKDIEVIYF
+562 YEKDIEVIFF

-606 KDMNKRIHES
+606 KDMIKRIHES
-616 YMDKFKPLIKFMQK
+616 YMEKFKPLIKFLQK

-646 KVPAIVSSAEYGHSA
+646 KVPAVVSSAEYGHSA

-673 HGQSDYLMRGTKT
+673 HGQSDYMMRGTKT

-701 EIPFE
+701 EISF
-706 IDELPEIDQNLKD
+706 DVDDFPEIDQNLKD

-725 DAALLNGGYSI
+725 DSALLNGGYPI
-736 TDNKAYTNRMIRTLK
+736 FDNKAYSNRMIRTLK
-751 TQLAL
+751 TQLSL
-756 NSLELEPEIA
+756 HSLELEPEIA
-766 PKVVEDKPEEFDLD
+766 PKVLDDKPDEFDIGE
-780 KHDGINIDDF
+780 HDGINVDDF
-790 GKDNIVNEL
+790 SDGKIHGEL

>member
-1 MKVEVF
+1 
-7 DYQRIMKFGKFVLIH
+7 MKFCKFVVKSLT
-22 LPVLLVTTITKF
+22 VLLATTITQCI
-34 TLAESPFRND
+34 LAESTLSID
-44 NNQTKEIF
+44 KNQTEETF
-52 GDPET
+52 GNSET

-100 SISKPNLIEGKED
+100 SISKPNLMESEEN
-113 LEVRISFEE
+113 LEVRISFNE
-122 EEKTLTITDTGIGM
+122 EEKTLTINDTGIGM

-144 LGTVARSGTTKFM
+144 LGTVARSGTTNFM
-157 DSLKEGAANIEQIGM
+157 DALKESAGNIEQIGM

-185 KVTVASKHPNNDTQ
+185 KVTVASKHPSNDIQ
-199 YIWSSENGSNSF
+199 YIWSSENGSDSF
-211 EIASDPRGNTLK
+211 KIASDPRGNTLK

-234 NSEEYLDDDKLSEMI
+234 DAEEYLDDDKLSEMI

-273 DDDSEDVIQNEEDNV
+273 DDNVDNIENEDDNI
-288 EITDDDEP
+288 EISDDDEP
-296 KLKEVK
+296 KLKDVK
-302 TQKWKR
+302 TQKWER
-308 VNADAALWMR
+308 ANADAALWMR
-318 PKDKITDDEYQTF
+318 PKDKITDNEYQTF
-331 FKSVNRMEPW
+331 FKSINRMEPW

-353 EGNIN
+353 EGSIN
-358 FKALIYM
+358 FKALIFM

-436 KKVTRKAIDMIQK
+436 KKVTRKTIDMIQK
-449 LADVN
+449 LADDN

-459 NKVELE
+459 NNVELE
-465 IDDDGDEIH
+465 IDDNGDEIM
-474 PDIKSSPKHPYII
+474 PDINNLPKHPYIT
-487 WYENFAPSLK
+487 WYENFAPSIK

-532 EGVNNWQNDIY
+532 EGINKWQKEIY

-578 YMMNHLREFDG
+578 YMMNHLRDFDG
-589 MKFRAISKESIS
+589 MKFRAITKENIS

-616 YMDKFKPLIKFMQK
+616 YMDKFKPLIKYMQK
-630 FYGSAVM
+630 FYGSVVM

-673 HGQSDYLMRGTKT
+673 HGQSDYMMRGTKT

-692 HPIITKFLS
+692 HPIITKLLS
-701 EIPFE
+701 EIPFDL
-706 IDELPEIDQNLKD
+706 DELPEIDQSLKD

-756 NSLELEPEIA
+756 DSLELEPEIA
-766 PKVVEDKPEEFDLD
+766 PKVVEDKPEEFDLGE
-780 KHDGINIDDF
+780 HDGINIDDF
-790 GKDNIVNEL
+790 GKDNIEDEL

>member
-1 MKVEVF
+1 MKLCK
-7 DYQRIMKFGKFVLIH
+7 IVLSA
-22 LPVLLVTTITKF
+22 LPVLLATILTQYRVTAADPTLNSDKKLSSE
-34 TLAESPFRND
+34 TLAK
-44 NNQTKEIF
+44 T
-52 GDPET
+52 ET

-100 SISKPNLIEGKED
+100 SISQPSLLEGKQN
-113 LEVRISFEE
+113 LEVRISFD
-122 EEKTLTITDTGIGM
+122 EEKKTLIVTDTGVGM
-136 TKEELIQN
+136 TKDELIQN
-144 LGTVARSGTTKFM
+144 LGTVARSGTTRFM
-157 DSLKEGAANIEQIGM
+157 DALKEGAGDIDQIGM
-172 FGVGFYSSFLVAD
+172 FGVGFYSSFLVAR
-185 KVTVASKHPNNDTQ
+185 KVTVASKHPSSDTQ
-199 YIWSSENGSNSF
+199 YIWSSENGSDSF
-211 EIASDPRGNTLK
+211 EIARDPRGNTLG

-229 LYMKE
+229 LFMKDE
-234 NSEEYLDDDKLSEMI
+234 TEEYLDDDKLTEMI
-249 SHYSEFVT
+249 THYSEFVT

-268 EVPDD
+268 EVPEDD
-273 DDDSEDVIQNEEDNV
+273 GDNEDSIQGEEDNNNIDGV
-288 EITDDDEP
+288 EP
-296 KLKEVK
+296 GLKDVK
-302 TQKWKR
+302 TQKWER
-308 VNADAALWMR
+308 ANADSALWMR
-318 PKDKITDDEYQTF
+318 PKDTISDDEYQTF
-331 FKSVNRMEPW
+331 FKSINRMEPW

-376 NFDEYKNGMK
+376 NFEEYKNGMK
-386 LYVRKVLISDS
+386 LYVRKVLISDT

-415 DLPLNVNREN
+415 DLSLNVNREN
-425 LQESKIISIIR
+425 LQESNIISIIR

-449 LADVN
+449 LADIN
-454 VNDTG
+454 ANDAG
-459 NKVELE
+459 NNIELE
-465 IDDDGDEIH
+465 IDDDGNEIQ
-474 PDIKSSPKHPYII
+474 PDVKSLTKHPYIS

-505 NRKKVSNL
+505 NRKKISNL
-513 LRFKTSKSKGEYK
+513 LRFKTSKSKGEYR
-526 SLREYV
+526 SLREYL
-532 EGVNNWQNDIY
+532 EGFNNWQKDIY
-543 YIGGTSVKE
+543 YIGGTSISE

-578 YMMNHLREFDG
+578 YMMNHLRDFDG
-589 MKFRAISKESIS
+589 KKFRAITKESIS

-606 KDMNKRIHES
+606 KDMNTRIHES
-616 YMDKFKPLIKFMQK
+616 YVDKFKPLVKFMQK
-630 FYGSAVM
+630 FYGSTVM

-673 HGQSDYLMRGTKT
+673 HGQSDYMMRGTKT

-701 EIPFE
+701 EIPLD
-706 IDELPEIDQNLKD
+706 IDNISDLDQILKD

-725 DAALLNGGYSI
+725 DAALLNGGYTI
-736 TDNKAYTNRMIRTLK
+736 ADNKAYTNRMIRTLK
-751 TQLAL
+751 MQLAL
-756 NSLELEPEIA
+756 ESLELEPEIV
-766 PKVVEDKPEEFDLD
+766 PEIVDDKPEKFDIGE
-780 KHDGINIDDF
+780 HDGININDF
-790 GKDNIVNEL
+790 GNEDIEEEL

>member
-1 MKVEVF
+1 M
-7 DYQRIMKFGKFVLIH
+7 
-22 LPVLLVTTITKF
+22 
-34 TLAESPFRND
+34 
-44 NNQTKEIF
+44 
-52 GDPET
+52 
-57 FEFQAEV
+57 
-64 SRMLDIVVNSLYQN
+64 
-78 KDIFLRELI
+78 
-87 SNASDA
+87 
-93 LDKIRFL
+93 
-100 SISKPNLIEGKED
+100 
-113 LEVRISFEE
+113 
-122 EEKTLTITDTGIGM
+122 TLTINDTGIGM

-144 LGTVARSGTTKFM
+144 LGTVARSGTTNFM
-157 DSLKEGAANIEQIGM
+157 DALKESASNIEQIGM

-185 KVTVASKHPNNDTQ
+185 KVTVVSKHPSNDIQ
-199 YIWSSENGSNSF
+199 YIWSSENGSDSF
-211 EIASDPRGNTLK
+211 KIASDPRGNTLK

-234 NSEEYLDDDKLSEMI
+234 DAEEYLDDDKLSEMI

-273 DDDSEDVIQNEEDNV
+273 DDNVDNIENEDDNI
-288 EITDDDEP
+288 EISDDDEP
-296 KLKEVK
+296 KLKDVK
-302 TQKWKR
+302 TQKWER
-308 VNADAALWMR
+308 ANSDAALWMR
-318 PKDKITDDEYQTF
+318 PKDKITDNEYQTF
-331 FKSVNRMEPW
+331 FKSINRMEPW

-353 EGNIN
+353 EGSIN
-358 FKALIYM
+358 FKALIFM

-436 KKVTRKAIDMIQK
+436 KKVTRKTIDMIQK
-449 LADVN
+449 LADNN

-459 NKVELE
+459 NNVELE
-465 IDDDGDEIH
+465 IDDNGDEIM
-474 PDIKSSPKHPYII
+474 PDINNLPKHPYIT
-487 WYENFAPSLK
+487 WYENFAPSIK

-505 NRKKVSNL
+505 NR
-513 LRFKTSKSKGEYK
+513 
-526 SLREYV
+526 
-532 EGVNNWQNDIY
+532 
-543 YIGGTSVKE
+543 KE

-578 YMMNHLREFDG
+578 YMMNHLRDFDG
-589 MKFRAISKESIS
+589 MKFRAITKENIS

-616 YMDKFKPLIKFMQK
+616 YMDKFKPLIKYMQK
-630 FYGSAVM
+630 FYGSVVM

-673 HGQSDYLMRGTKT
+673 HGQSDYMM
-686 LEINPR
+686 
-692 HPIITKFLS
+692 
-701 EIPFE
+701 
-706 IDELPEIDQNLKD
+706 
-719 SLWNLL
+719 W
-725 DAALLNGGYSI
+725 
-736 TDNKAYTNRMIRTLK
+736 
-751 TQLAL
+751 
-756 NSLELEPEIA
+756 
-766 PKVVEDKPEEFDLD
+766 
-780 KHDGINIDDF
+780 
-790 GKDNIVNEL
+790 